1 MERQNYVS
9 LWIGSIKD
17 NESLS
22 KYVELVYNEDEGD
35 FLPSQFLIDF
45 DIDIDDLDEDFIEKV
60 AHENSRNNLPA
71 LIDGCS
77 YDSVILPR
85 FEDIVGTTLLPDQ
98 INAAVLLYN
107 FEYDGREKEINAKN
121 YSFKF
126 IGAVSYV

>member
-1 MERQNYVS
+1 MEKQNFVS
-9 LWIGSIKD
+9 LWIGYIKKSS
-17 NESLS
+17 SLND
-22 KYVELVYNEDEGD
+22 YVNLKYNEEEGD

-45 DIDIDDLDEDFIEKV
+45 DIDIDELDEDFIEKV
-60 AHENSRNNLPA
+60 AHVKNCNNLSE
-71 LIDGCS
+71 LIGGCS

-85 FEDIVGTTLLPDQ
+85 FENIVGTAIPEQ

-107 FEYDGREKEINAKN
+107 FKYDGREKEINDKN

>member
-17 NESLS
+17 DESLS
-22 KYVELVYNEDEGD
+22 KYVELDYNEDEGD

-60 AHENSRNNLPA
+60 AHKKTCNNLST
-71 LIDGCS
+71 LIGGCS

-85 FEDIVGTTLLPDQ
+85 FENMVGTTIPEQ

-107 FEYDGREKEINAKN
+107 FEYDGIEKEINAKN

>member
-17 NESLS
+17 DESLS
-22 KYVELVYNEDEGD
+22 KYIELVYNEDEGD

-60 AHENSRNNLPA
+60 AHENNHNNLPA

-77 YDSVILPR
+77 YDSVILHR
-85 FEDIVGTTLLPDQ
+85 FEDMVGITLPDQ